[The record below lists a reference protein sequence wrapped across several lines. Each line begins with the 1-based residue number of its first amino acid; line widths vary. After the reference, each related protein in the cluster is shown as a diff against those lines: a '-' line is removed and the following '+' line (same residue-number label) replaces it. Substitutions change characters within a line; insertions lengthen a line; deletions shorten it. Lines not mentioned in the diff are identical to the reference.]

1 MPVVFNADT
10 ACRAHTTQMTKRIAT
25 IHRKTKETQVEL
37 TINIDGEGNS
47 HITTGVGFL
56 DHMLDILTKHSLLDL
71 NIKASGDRVVD
82 DHHTVEDVGI
92 CFGQGIKEALGEKK
106 GIRRFSNSSVPMQ
119 EALANV
125 AIDISGRP
133 ALVFNVA
140 FHTEKIGNFDVE
152 LIEEFLEAFSTNAGI
167 NLHVNV
173 LYGTNAHHIAEA
185 IFKGLA
191 KALEDAVRIDERI
204 KDIPSTKG
212 VL

>member
-1 MPVVFNADT
+1 MK
-10 ACRAHTTQMTKRIAT
+10 KRTAT
-25 IHRKTKETQVEL
+25 IKRTTKETQVEL

-47 HITTGVGFL
+47 HISTGIGFL
-56 DHMLDILTKHSLLDL
+56 DHMLDLLAKHALFDV
-71 NIKASGDRVVD
+71 NVKAVGDHIVD

-92 CFGQGIKEALGEKK
+92 CLGQGLKDALGDKK
-106 GIRRFSNSSVPMQ
+106 GIRRFSHASLPMQ
-119 EALANV
+119 ESLANI

-133 ALVFNVA
+133 SLVFNVK
-140 FHTEKIGNFDVE
+140 FHTQKIGNFDAE
-152 LIEEFLEAFSTNAGI
+152 LVEEFLEAFSTHAGI

-173 LYGTNAHHIAEA
+173 PYGTNAHHMVEA

-191 KALEDAVRIDERI
+191 KALEFAIQLNERV

>member
-1 MPVVFNADT
+1 
-10 ACRAHTTQMTKRIAT
+10 MTKRTAT
-25 IHRKTKETQVEL
+25 IHRKTKETQIEL
-37 TINIDGEGNS
+37 TLTLDGDGNS
-47 HITTGVGFL
+47 HISTGVGFL
-56 DHMLDILTKHSLLDL
+56 DHMLDLLTKHGLFDL
-71 NIKASGDRVVD
+71 AIHANGDRIVD

-92 CFGQGIKEALGEKK
+92 CFGQGIKEALGDKK

-119 EALANV
+119 EALANIAV
-125 AIDISGRP
+125 DISGRP
-133 ALVFNVA
+133 ALVFNVT

-173 LYGTNAHHIAEA
+173 PYGSNAHHIAEA

-191 KALEDAVRIDERI
+191 KALGDAVRIDARI